1 MKKPTFIIG
10 GIIVSVLLLASAAFV
25 GARLVNGQTLSRDGL
40 NLFSSNGGSQRVQI
54 NNDDIQPSTKLPQ
67 TPADIWSLYDHRKD
81 NSIFVGI
88 GNVTVDVQTDRSGN
102 VETSSKYDGPIL
114 EVIVTSQTTI
124 YEDVTMQQFN
134 DPPPDGQKIQQVVEP
149 GTLDGLGAFSTIAVW
164 GKETGNRIIADV
176 LVYESPALLK
186 K

>member
-1 MKKPTFIIG
+1 MKKTIFIIG
-10 GIIVSVLLLASAAFV
+10 GIIVSVFLLASAAFV
-25 GARLVNGQTLSRDGL
+25 GARLLNGQTLSGVGL
-40 NLFSSNGGSQRVQI
+40 SLFSNDGGSLRVQI
-54 NNDDIQPSTKLPQ
+54 NNDDIQPSTELPQ
-67 TPADIWSLYDHRKD
+67 TPAEIWGLYDHRKD

-88 GNVTVDVQTDRSGN
+88 GNVTVDVQTDKSGN
-102 VETSSKYDGPIL
+102 VETASNYGGPIVV
-114 EVIVTSQTTI
+114 VIVISQTTI

-149 GTLDGLGAFSTIAVW
+149 GSLDGLGASSTIAVW
-164 GKETGNRIIADV
+164 GKKMGNRIIADV